1 MMYEKKQAASH
12 ICKSDNMKR
21 MGAGRNSGKDAL
33 GETLTHRQNLII
45 QARVM
50 KMS

>member
-1 MMYEKKQAASH
+1 MKRKQAASH
-12 ICKSDNMKR
+12 VCKSDNMKR
-21 MGAGRNSGKDAL
+21 MGAGRNSGKDAV
-33 GETLTHRQNLII
+33 GETLTLRQDLII